1 MGGSVDN
8 LFQNKIDKFFKEGSH
23 DVTAYDIVFISVQEC
38 IQRLRTQRTNALE
51 TYLAQKG
58 FANIDQQN
66 GLVFMYQMFMIGFVK
81 KPLMAD
87 VTKVTASY
95 LAKGKN
101 LLVASVGNKG
111 GLGYSFN
118 FRNRIF
124 NFIGCHLQHKMD
136 KQAKR
141 NQMSRDLIAE
151 IKMQQVQTK
160 VNGLE
165 SDVVGDFCFYFGD
178 MNYRLKTTF
187 QALDNSNVQQQA
199 VGMIET
205 HDQLIEAQ
213 QTGHY
218 PGYQEHPI
226 DFLPSYKLSN
236 YERQVYVN
244 KKDQAPSYCDRV
256 LYKNNMAIKA
266 KPLSYESLDECYGSD
281 HRPVVLQLALRHFE
295 RVRYWEFAPLTR
307 FSGTSEVSSEVGVID
322 FDYL

>member
-256 LYKNNMAIKA
+256 LYRNNSTQETSVDFYRC
-266 KPLSYESLDECYGSD
+266 LHDFFGSD
-281 HRPVVLQLALRHFE
+281 HRPVQLGLTIKGFGQRQ
-295 RVRYWEFAPLTR
+295 FAELPRLLNMD
-307 FSGTSEVSSEVGVID
+307 EPC
-322 FDYL
+322 